1 NATSVEQSI
10 ASEPKVSTP
19 MARDF
24 HGDLETAVCSVRSGS
39 DSFISAPAC
48 QPLVGQSAS
57 TIVSPRD
64 RRDQPVSALLSLHLK
79 SWECI
84 AGRCTFSSAVAGN
97 SALLDW
103 M

>member
-1 NATSVEQSI
+1 MGFYIDSGLKNTTS
-10 ASEPKVSTP
+10 A
-19 MARDF
+19 DF
-24 HGDLETAVCSVRSGS
+24 RCDLETPMFSVRSCP
-39 DSFISAPAC
+39 DLIISAPAC
-48 QPLVGQSAS
+48 QPPVGQSAP

-79 SWECI
+79 SWEYI